1 MCVGPIPIKML
12 LWLGVD
18 YRGTV
23 YTDSV
28 GITCSDLVYLLELA
42 KACPGETVSAV
53 IFIKD
58 TQYDAR

>member
-28 GITCSDLVYLLELA
+28 GITCSDLVDQLELA
-42 KACPGETVSAV
+42 KACPGKTASVV
-53 IFIKD
+53 TFIKD
-58 TQYDAR
+58 TQ